1 MSNKKIHQK
10 LKFIENNGLRDI
22 DIISDL
28 DKRNYKND
36 IALANDL
43 RYPHSDCNSKYS
55 FIMDTD
61 EKNKDEEYRDLR
73 IKKKENCNTGANYY
87 TNYVSGPY
95 KVQGR
100 GFGDYNVDL
109 RLGLDT
115 RVGENISNIEISD
128 FKFEKLSRNYQNP
141 NNIVLPFPRGGVST
155 RDIDK
160 FSKYKK

>member
-1 MSNKKIHQK
+1 MSDKNKHQK
-10 LKFIENNGLRDI
+10 LKFIENGGLRDM

-28 DKRNYKND
+28 DKRNYKED
-36 IALANDL
+36 IKDGNKV
-43 RYPHSDCNSKYS
+43 RYPASYCNNNYS
-55 FIMDTD
+55 FILDTD
-61 EKNKDEEYRDLR
+61 DNNKNEEYRDFR
-73 IKKKENCNTGANYY
+73 MKRNDDCKKG
-87 TNYVSGPY
+87 TNYLTNYISGPN

-100 GFGDYNVDL
+100 GFGDYDLDL

-160 FSKYKK
+160 FSKYKN